1 MPDSGLW
8 LGLGIG
14 FVALFLLFLLFRSIF
29 RIIPEYKRLGVYR
42 GGVFI
47 GDKAPGIYL
56 TLPFLDRV
64 RYVDAR
70 IKKMRIDRQMFLSCD
85 GKPIQASL
93 LCFHE
98 ISNPYAYLNRIFDY
112 EDSLRDLLISSV
124 TTVLSEYERDSILSE
139 LKSIHEKVTAKIQ
152 QEIEPWGGKLQHLG
166 FLDIRF
172 PPSSED

>member
-1 MPDSGLW
+1 
-8 LGLGIG
+8 LGIG
-14 FVALFLLFLLFRSIF
+14 LIALCLLFLLFRSIF

-42 GGVFI
+42 GGVFV

-70 IKKMRIDRQMFLSCD
+70 VRKMRIDRQMFMSSD
-85 GKPIQASL
+85 GKPIQASV

-98 ISNPYAYLNRIFDY
+98 VSNPYAYLNRIFDY

-124 TTVLSEYERDSILSE
+124 TMVMSEYELDDILPELISIQ
-139 LKSIHEKVTAKIQ
+139 EKVFETIQ
-152 QEIEPWGGKLQHLG
+152 REIEPWGGKLQHLG
-166 FLDIRF
+166 FLGITF
-172 PPSSED
+172 PPGGDR